1 MVETTEAEHNK
12 DKRIKSHEENLRD
25 LWDNIKCPS
34 VQIIGVP
41 EEETKEKGRRKYLR

>member
-25 LWDNIKCPS
+25 LWDNIKHLHQHSHYSGPRKR
-34 VQIIGVP
+34 
-41 EEETKEKGRRKYLR
+41 KEKDLRK